1 MSTLAVK
8 ARRDISRQR
17 AQFAAI
23 ALTVL
28 LGVALYAASYDAFR
42 GLQASYK
49 RAYSDLRFA
58 DLTVTGGNT
67 DRIAAQAQ
75 AGGAE
80 AVQPRAVADLPMQ
93 VGGDKFLG
101 RIVGLP
107 ASGQPSVNRVEV
119 TSGSY
124 LSPGRPRAVLSE
136 QHMADEFN
144 LSAGDSVTVNGAGGP
159 QRLGVSGVAA
169 SPEYFWPS
177 PSRQD
182 VLPPPKSFGVL
193 FVPEPLA
200 EKLAGTGPNQ
210 VAVYYPNGAAD
221 DALTARLTKAAD
233 SAGAT
238 DVLTRAEQP
247 SNSALQEDVNAFRTL
262 AILFPLLFL
271 SAAALAV
278 SVLMR
283 RLVTAQRPII
293 GMLRACGYSRA
304 QITRHYLLFGLAA
317 GTAGAALGAIGGVL
331 LAGVV
336 THAYV
341 KELLIPVTVVSVSPV
356 TIAFGIF
363 FGVAATLLASALP
376 ARSAAGIPPAE
387 AMRRFAP
394 TGGGHRS
401 LAERLLPPLRSLPV
415 RSLMVVRSIGRNRV
429 RTLSTALGVVLALC
443 LILTSWGMI
452 DTTSL
457 LIDKQFNKVERQ
469 DAEVYFQPS
478 LSAAELR
485 RVRGVS
491 GVSSAEPAAEVPVTL
506 RSGDRRYQTELDGFQ
521 AGTDMHGFLE
531 PGGGQTDLPPSGV
544 LAGQAV
550 AGKLD
555 VGSG

>member
-1 MSTLAVK
+1 M
-8 ARRDISRQR
+8 
-17 AQFAAI
+17 
-23 ALTVL
+23 
-28 LGVALYAASYDAFR
+28 
-42 GLQASYK
+42 
-49 RAYSDLRFA
+49 
-58 DLTVTGGNT
+58 
-67 DRIAAQAQ
+67 
-75 AGGAE
+75 
-80 AVQPRAVADLPMQ
+80 QPRTVADLPMQ

-144 LSAGDSVTVNGAGGP
+144 LSAGDSVTVNGAARAAAARGLGGG
-159 QRLGVSGVAA
+159 RLA
-169 SPEYFWPS
+169 
-177 PSRQD
+177 
-182 VLPPPKSFGVL
+182 GVL
-193 FVPEPLA
+193 LALSEPPGRPAAA
-200 EKLAGTGPNQ
+200 EVLRGPLRPRAPRREARGHRRPNQ
-210 VAVYYPNGAAD
+210 VAVYYPDGAAD
-221 DALTARLTKAAD
+221 DALTARLTEAAD

-271 SAAALAV
+271 TAAALAV

-317 GTAGAALGAIGGVL
+317 GTAGAVLGAIGGVL

-376 ARSAAGIPPAE
+376 ARSAAGTPPAE

-415 RSLMVVRSIGRNRV
+415 RSLMVIRSIGRNRL

-443 LILTSWGMI
+443 LILVSWGMI
-452 DTTSL
+452 DTT
-457 LIDKQFNKVERQ
+457 
-469 DAEVYFQPS
+469 
-478 LSAAELR
+478 
-485 RVRGVS
+485 
-491 GVSSAEPAAEVPVTL
+491 
-506 RSGDRRYQTELDGFQ
+506 
-521 AGTDMHGFLE
+521 
-531 PGGGQTDLPPSGV
+531 
-544 LAGQAV
+544 
-550 AGKLD
+550 
-555 VGSG
+555 